1 MESPNLQGMPA
12 TQPKKSNTGL
22 IIAIVVAVLL
32 CCCCIAVLAG
42 VFYIKTKATS
52 AINEQLTAMPDIMT
66 SMPGLMTSIPD
77 LNLFFDKKPASERP
91 WTERLWVYDLRT
103 NKHFT
108 LKQSPLRRS
117 DLDEFVK
124 SYLAGRPRSER
135 SESERWRSFSYED
148 LIARD
153 KVNLDIRWLRDDSLE
168 DLENLPSPDV
178 IAREIIEDLTAALA
192 EFEAIAE
199 ALEVRPGG
207 GSEDL

>member
-77 LNLFFDKKPASERP
+77 LMTSVPGMMTSIPALMTSMP
-91 WTERLWVYDLRT
+91 SGTS
-103 NKHFT
+103 
-108 LKQSPLRRS
+108 SPDATPGPS
-117 DLDEFVK
+117 DLGIPADAVPQGGLGDDIQRAQAWVT
-124 SYLAGRPRSER
+124 SLATVIMSGCMAPVAKDTSIEVTQKPDANGVWK
-135 SESERWRSFSYED
+135 ERWT
-148 LIARD
+148 IACD
-153 KVNLDIRWLRDDSLE
+153 GSDSVLVDITFKPSDSGVT
-168 DLENLPSPDV
+168 DISV
-178 IAREIIEDLTAALA
+178 TQAK
-192 EFEAIAE
+192 
-199 ALEVRPGG
+199 
-207 GSEDL
+207 